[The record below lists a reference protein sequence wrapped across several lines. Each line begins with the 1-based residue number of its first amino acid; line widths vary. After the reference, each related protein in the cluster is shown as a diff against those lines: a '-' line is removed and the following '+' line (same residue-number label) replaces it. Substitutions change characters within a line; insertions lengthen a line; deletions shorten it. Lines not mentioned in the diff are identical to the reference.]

1 MQKAREKTDILTVCV
16 ATADDVAT
24 ASDGDTRHNPLSA
37 AWILTALNQ
46 IL

>member
-1 MQKAREKTDILTVCV
+1 MQKAKGETDILTVYV

-24 ASDGDTRHNPLSA
+24 ASDGDTKHTPLSA